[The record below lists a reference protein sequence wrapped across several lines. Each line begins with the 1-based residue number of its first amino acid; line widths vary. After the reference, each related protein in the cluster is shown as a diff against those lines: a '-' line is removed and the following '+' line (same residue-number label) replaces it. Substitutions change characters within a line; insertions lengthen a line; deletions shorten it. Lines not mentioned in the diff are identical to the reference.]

1 MPLSWIVLL
10 VALWTA
16 VIGLSMLVLGLNSR
30 MTDLER
36 RLPHTHTSY
45 RQHSRAGRHQAHHR
59 HASRAT
65 SCLPA
70 CPSVRP
76 AGSCFS

>member
-30 MTDLER
+30 MTDL
-36 RLPHTHTSY
+36 
-45 RQHSRAGRHQAHHR
+45 
-59 HASRAT
+59 
-65 SCLPA
+65 
-70 CPSVRP
+70 
-76 AGSCFS
+76 